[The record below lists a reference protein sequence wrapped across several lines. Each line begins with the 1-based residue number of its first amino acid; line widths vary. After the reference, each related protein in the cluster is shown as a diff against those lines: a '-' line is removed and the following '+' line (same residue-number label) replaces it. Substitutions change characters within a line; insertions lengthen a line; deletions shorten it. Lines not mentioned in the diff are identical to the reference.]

1 MDKTSVLFVC
11 LGNIC
16 RSPAA
21 EAIFQNLINDK
32 GMGNQFI
39 VDSAGTGNWHVG
51 KKADSRMRF
60 AAKQRNIN
68 ITSKARQIREDDF
81 RKFKYILVMDN
92 SNFSNVIE
100 LKNRVK
106 GSDFAKILKIQDFSS
121 IFNEKE
127 VPDPYFGG
135 DAGFDHVLDILED
148 SVCSFLDNITQSKD
162 VIPLE

>member
-1 MDKTSVLFVC
+1 MNKTSVLFVC

-21 EAIFQNLINDK
+21 EAVFQNLINDK
-32 GMGNQFI
+32 GIGNQFI
-39 VDSAGTGNWHVG
+39 VDSAGTGSWHVG
-51 KKADSRMRF
+51 KKADSRMRL
-60 AAKQRNIN
+60 AAKKRNIN
-68 ITSKARQIREDDF
+68 ITSNARQIREDDF
-81 RKFKYILVMDN
+81 RKFKYILVMDD
-92 SNFSNVIE
+92 SNFHNVID

-148 SVCSFLDNITQSKD
+148 SVSCFLEQIA
-162 VIPLE
+162 

>member
-1 MDKTSVLFVC
+1 MDKISVLFVC

-32 GMGNQFI
+32 DLGNKFI
-39 VDSAGTGNWHVG
+39 VDSAGTGSWHIG

-68 ITSKARQIREDDF
+68 ITSNARQIIEDDF
-81 RKFKYILVMDN
+81 RNFDYIVVMDN
-92 SNFSNVIE
+92 SNFNNVIE

-121 IFNEKE
+121 TFNETE

-148 SVCSFLDNITQSKD
+148 SVSCFLANIT
-162 VIPLE
+162 

>member
-21 EAIFQNLINDK
+21 EAIFQKLINDK
-32 GMGNQFI
+32 GIGNQFI
-39 VDSAGTGNWHVG
+39 VDSAGTGSWHVG

-60 AAKQRNIN
+60 AAKQRGIN
-68 ITSKARQIREDDF
+68 ITSNARQIREDDF

-92 SNFSNVIE
+92 SNFNNVID
-100 LKNRVK
+100 LKYRVQ
-106 GSDFAKILKIQDFSS
+106 GSDFAKIIKIQDFSL

-135 DAGFDHVLDILED
+135 DAGFDQVLDILED
-148 SVCSFLDNITQSKD
+148 SVGCFLESIS
-162 VIPLE
+162 

>member
-32 GMGNQFI
+32 GIGNQFI

-148 SVCSFLDNITQSKD
+148 SVSSFLEHIA
-162 VIPLE
+162 

>member
-1 MDKTSVLFVC
+1 MNKTSVLFVC

-21 EAIFQNLINDK
+21 EAIFHNLINDK
-32 GMGNQFI
+32 SIGNQFI
-39 VDSAGTGNWHVG
+39 VDSAGTGSWHIG

-60 AAKQRNIN
+60 AAKQRHIN
-68 ITSKARQIREDDF
+68 ITSIARQIREDDF

-92 SNFSNVIE
+92 SNFNDVID
-100 LKNRVK
+100 LKNRLK
-106 GSDFAKILKIQDFSS
+106 GSDFAKIFKIQDFSS
-121 IFNEKE
+121 MFNEKE

-148 SVCSFLDNITQSKD
+148 SVSCFLESIT
-162 VIPLE
+162 